1 MKLINVARL
10 AASACLVSFVATAQ
24 HSPEQPWKGK
34 TGKTLN
40 ESTPFRIEY
49 NQKAKPGAPNVIWIL
64 IDDAGFGATTAF
76 GGLVETPTIDRLANQ
91 GLRYTNF
98 HTTAICS
105 PTRAAL
111 ITGRNHHSVHVGL
124 LTPAAIDFPGY
135 DTYMPFEKATAAEIL
150 RENGYATFALGK
162 WHLTPVVEN
171 GQSGPYNRWPTGR
184 GFDHYYGFLPGATD
198 QWHPELWE
206 DQTKLELEPNKK
218 HLNELLADKAI
229 SYIANQKSVDSEKP
243 FFLYLATGATHSPHQ
258 VAKEWIDKY
267 KGKFDLGW
275 DKYREV
281 VIENQRK
288 QGLIPKNAVL
298 PERNPGVKAW
308 DALTE
313 KEKKAYA
320 HFMEVYAAFYS
331 YTDYEIGRIVNYLEQ
346 IDQLDNT
353 LIAVVLG
360 DNGASKG
367 GTQHGTINPQINRLK
382 GEERID
388 AILKASDLIG
398 TDESS
403 TDYPIGWAAAANTPF
418 RYWKADA
425 NTEGGTRNPLVLFYP
440 KGIKDKGGVRNQYGH
455 VIDVLPTTL
464 EIVKGNTPQIINGY
478 KQQPIE
484 GTSLAYSLDNGKAAS
499 KHTVQYYEIA
509 GTRSIYKDGW
519 KAGTLH
525 EVGAD
530 FSIGSTTFG
539 LGKETSKVDFSKD
552 VWELYNLNDDFNE
565 RINLA
570 DKHPEKLKELQ
581 AAFDVEAK
589 KYNVYPLK
597 DFSVHDMPA
606 GRTIYGKQ
614 PVVTL
619 FPGVDNLVGVSS
631 PLYDG
636 RSFSIIAEAQIET
649 GNEQG
654 VLFAAGGDRSGI
666 SLFIKDGK
674 FQYAHKAANKVTHLI
689 ASKTLPKGKVTFK
702 LDYVFSGATEQ
713 GGVAGTETLFINGE
727 KVGERSFKANEAA
740 ILAQSRQDGTD
751 VGRDQKSAVSDR
763 YEAPFAFT
771 GKVKKVTINYVT
783 K

>member
-1 MKLINVARL
+1 MKLTTVARM
-10 AASACLVSFVATAQ
+10 AASACLLSIAAFAQ
-24 HSPEQPWKGK
+24 YSPEQPWKGK
-34 TGKTLN
+34 IGGTFN

-49 NQKAKPGAPNVIWIL
+49 NKKAKPGSPNVIWIL

-76 GGLVETPTIDRLANQ
+76 GGLVETPTLDKLADG

-98 HTTAICS
+98 HTTGICS

-111 ITGRNHHSVHVGL
+111 ITGRNHHSVHMGL
-124 LTPAAIDFPGY
+124 LSPAAVDFPGY

-162 WHLTPVVEN
+162 WHMTPVVEN
-171 GQSGPYNRWPTGR
+171 GQSGPYNRWPLGR
-184 GFDHYYGFLPGATD
+184 GFDHFYGFLPGATD

-206 DQTKLELEPNKK
+206 DQTKLNIEPNKK

-229 SYIANQKSVDSEKP
+229 SYIANQKSVNSEKP

-267 KGKFDLGW
+267 KGKFDQGW
-275 DKYREV
+275 DKYREI

-288 QGLIPKNAVL
+288 RGLIPKNAIL
-298 PERNPGVKAW
+298 PERNPGVAEWKS
-308 DALTE
+308 LSE

-320 HFMEVYAAFYS
+320 RYMEVYAAFYS

-353 LIAVVLG
+353 LIAIVLG

-367 GTQHGTINPQINRLK
+367 GAAFGTVNPQINRLK

-388 AILKASDLIG
+388 AILNAGDLLGSDQ
-398 TDESS
+398 SS
-403 TDYPIGWAAAANTPF
+403 MDYPIGWASATNTPF
-418 RYWKADA
+418 RYWKSDA
-425 NTEGGTRNPLVLFYP
+425 NTEGGTRNPLILYYP
-440 KGIKDKGGVRNQYGH
+440 KGIEDKGGVRNQYGH
-455 VIDVLPTTL
+455 VIDVLPTTMD
-464 EIVKGNTPQIINGY
+464 IVKGNYPEVINGY

-484 GTSLAYSLDNGKAAS
+484 GTSLAYSLDAPNAAS

-509 GTRSIYKDGW
+509 GTRAIYKDGW

-525 EVGAD
+525 QVGAN
-530 FSIGSTTFG
+530 FSIGSTAFNSG
-539 LGKETSKVDFSKD
+539 GSTSTVDFSKD
-552 VWELYNLNDDFNE
+552 VWGLYNLNEDFNE

-570 DKHPEKLKELQ
+570 DKFPEKLKELQ
-581 AAFDVEAK
+581 AAFDAEAK

-606 GRTIYGKQ
+606 GRTIYGKSS
-614 PVVTL
+614 VVTL

-636 RSFSIIAEAQIET
+636 RSFTVTAEAIIET
-649 GNEQG
+649 GAEQG
-654 VLFAAGGDRSGI
+654 VLFAAGGDKSGI

-674 FQYAHKAANKVTHLI
+674 FQYAHKSGNKIHHIT
-689 ASKTLPKGKVTFK
+689 SSEPLPKGRVAFK
-702 LDYVFSGATEQ
+702 LDYAFKGKADL
-713 GGVAGTETLFINGE
+713 GGVETLYINNE
-727 KVGERSFKANEAA
+727 VVGVRNFKLDESM
-740 ILAQSRQDGTD
+740 ILALSKLDGTD
-751 VGRDQKSAVSDR
+751 VGRDQKVPVSDR

-771 GKVKKVTINYVT
+771 GKIKKVTINYER
-783 K
+783 KK